1 MELALTES
9 LLYLPPLIIAGLI
22 ALYRNNILCFWD
34 CNPIGIATKQFTG
47 QVAVKLTWLLE
58 KARSTALL
66 IRNFPSALATLA
78 TKTQLMIVNTIT
90 GILVTIKEN
99 FHMIVMTLQKTLEAV
114 LESFQKA
121 LEVILESF
129 QKALEVILESF
140 QKALEVVLE
149 SFQKAVEILWS
160 GMLGILVTVQETLLA
175 VSTFVVS
182 TVANYTETLQQTAMS
197 LFQSTKTIQYP
208 PSYIYFL
215 IVASA
220 LCLGLIMYGFYKAI
234 QEPIQQKEMEEG
246 APIRKSLRL
255 QSKKTS

>member
-47 QVAVKLTWLLE
+47 QVAVKLRWLLE

-66 IRNFPSALATLA
+66 IRNFPSDLATLA
-78 TKTQLMIVNTIT
+78 TNTQLMIVNTIT
-90 GILVTIKEN
+90 GILITIKEN
-99 FHMIVMTLQKTLEAV
+99 FHMLVITL
-114 LESFQKA
+114 QKA
-121 LEVILESF
+121 LEAV
-129 QKALEVILESF
+129 LESF

-149 SFQKAVEILWS
+149 SFQNAVEILWS

-197 LFQSTKTIQYP
+197 LFQSTKTVPYP
-208 PSYIYFL
+208 PSYVYFL
-215 IVASA
+215 IVVST
-220 LCLGLIMYGFYKAI
+220 LCTCFILYGFYTAM
-234 QEPIQQKEMEEG
+234 QEPLPQEKEMKDL
-246 APIRKSLRL
+246 PTRKSPRL
-255 QSKKTS
+255 HTKKTN